1 MNLPHEK
8 ENRDVIP
15 NWRSFKTTS
24 DLGELSKLNN
34 KPDIIFNLDSLKLDW
49 ENEKSIGVAA
59 DLLNVHFISNQK
71 ADRIILE
78 ASKFINSSSK
88 PSKLL
93 VKLCKSVIKIED
105 TIKNETQED
114 TTDKKKFLVSQIKF
128 LIENTAR
135 NHIGIYKKLTIQ
147 NSRNPINWVELSRL
161 YSIEG
166 NKNKSEKCILN
177 ALYLAPNNRYV
188 LRCATRLFIENEKP
202 EMAIYYLRKSI
213 STAIDPWLTS
223 AHLAVSSYLEK
234 FSPFMKNALKLK
246 DSNKFTNF
254 DLTELNSSLGTIEL
268 NNGSLKKAKTFF
280 NDSLKLPNDNSLAQF
295 QFILNQDIRL
305 NGIVNGNSNNVK
317 NNFEA
322 LALKY
327 RDEGNWDKS
336 LENSLRWFLDVPY
349 SADPAV
355 FSSYL
360 LCTVIGDFET
370 AATLCE
376 LALKINPS
384 DTTLFNNL
392 IYSLLNLDRIN
403 EAEKYLQIFNFY
415 FKENPNSFNK
425 ESAITALA
433 TNALFLIKINEIE
446 EGIKLYNES
455 ISMAKK
461 ANINYYVLAAKLN
474 MAKEL
479 KQIKHPESAEKEKE
493 ILTLKLEKY
502 KDLEEFRKRY
512 FSFNNI

>member
-15 NWRSFKTTS
+15 NWRTFKTTS
-24 DLGELSKLNN
+24 DLGELSKLNS
-34 KPDIIFNLDSLKLDW
+34 KPEIIFNLDALKLDW
-49 ENEKSIGVAA
+49 INDKSIGVAA
-59 DLLNVHFISNQK
+59 DLLNAHFISNQK
-71 ADRIILE
+71 ADDIILE
-78 ASKFINSSSK
+78 ASEFINLSSK

-93 VKLCKSVIKIED
+93 VKLTNSVNKIEKEIRKEIQD
-105 TIKNETQED
+105 NTE
-114 TTDKKKFLVSQIKF
+114 DKKNILISQIKF

-135 NHIGIYKKLTIQ
+135 NQIGIYKRLTSS
-147 NSRNPINWVELSRL
+147 NPRNPINWVELSRL

-202 EMAIYYLRKSI
+202 EMAIYYLRKSTH
-213 STAIDPWLTS
+213 TALDPWLTS
-223 AHLAVSSYLEK
+223 AHIAVSSHLEK
-234 FSPFMKNALKLK
+234 FSPFIKNALKQR
-246 DSNKFTNF
+246 DSRKFTTF
-254 DLTELNSSLGTIEL
+254 DLTELNSSLGTLEL
-268 NNGSLKKAKTFF
+268 GNGSLKKAKTFF
-280 NDSLKLPNDNSLAQF
+280 NDSLKYPNDNSLAQF
-295 QFILNQDIRL
+295 QFILNQDKRL
-305 NGIVNGNSNNVK
+305 NGIDNSNSVNVK

-327 RDEGNWDKS
+327 KEEGNWNKS
-336 LENSLRWFLDVPY
+336 LENSLKWFLDVPY

-360 LCTVIGDFET
+360 LCTVVGDFET
-370 AATLCE
+370 AITVCE

-384 DTTLFNNL
+384 DATLINNL
-392 IYSLLNLDRIN
+392 IYSLLQLNKFN

-425 ESAITALA
+425 ESAITAVA
-433 TNALFLIKINEIE
+433 TNALFQIKSNEVDD
-446 EGIKLYNES
+446 GIKLYNEA
-455 ISMAKK
+455 INMAKK
-461 ANINYYVLAAKLN
+461 ANLNYCVLAAKLN

-479 KQIKHPESAEKEKE
+479 KQIKHPDSAEKEKE
-493 ILTLKLEKY
+493 ILKLKLEEH
-502 KDLEEFRKRY
+502 KDLEEFRKRN
-512 FSFNNI
+512 FPITI